1 MVMNDQIE
9 EMQELGISAIALS
22 MDSELLES
30 RKVNSLQKCTI
41 PSENCFTT

>member
-9 EMQELGISAIALS
+9 EMQELGISAIALL

-30 RKVNSLQKCTI
+30 VC
-41 PSENCFTT
+41 ETTGAISNLFLAP